1 MMYLHLKNPLIFFD
15 LETTGTNISKDKIIE
30 IAAVKVLPDGE
41 KIAKVQLINPLIP
54 IPPEVSLIHGITD
67 SDVKDAPPFKNIARE
82 LAKFFE
88 GCDLAGFNIIKFDIP
103 LLVEEFL
110 RTGVDFEVSNKKLLD
125 AQKIFHLME
134 KRNLSSAYKFY
145 CNKNLEDAH
154 SALADAMATV
164 EVFEQQIRMYEGQD
178 VADLKGNIIGRI
190 ENEMGVIHQITNQN
204 MVDLAG
210 RIIYNDQ
217 GEEVFNFGKHKG
229 KRVIDVFK
237 NEPTYYDWMLNG
249 DFPLDTKRK
258 LTQIKLRSFNQA

>member
-1 MMYLHLKNPLIFFD
+1 MYLHLKNPLVFFD
-15 LETTGTNISKDKIIE
+15 LETTGTNISRDKIVE

-41 KIAKVQLINPLIP
+41 RITRVQLVNPMIP
-54 IPPEVSLIHGITD
+54 IPPEVTAIHGISD
-67 SDVKDAPPFKNIARE
+67 EDVKDAPPFKNIAKD
-82 LAKFFE
+82 LARFFE
-88 GCDLAGFNIIKFDIP
+88 GCDLAGFNIIKFDVP

-110 RTGVDFEVSNKKLLD
+110 RAGVEFEVSNKKLLD

-134 KRNLSSAYKFY
+134 KRNLASAYKFY
-145 CNKNLEDAH
+145 CKKELLDAH
-154 SALADAMATV
+154 SALADTEATV
-164 EVFEQQIRMYEGQD
+164 EIFEQQIKNYEGKEIT
-178 VADLKGNIIGRI
+178 DLKGNVIGVI

-210 RIIYNDQ
+210 RIVYNEN
-217 GEEVFNFGKHKG
+217 EEEIFNFGKHKG

-258 LTQIKLRSFNQA
+258 LTQIKLRSFNQT